1 MIKIKRPVLIFTI
14 GFLIGIIYG
23 LYFKTSIAFTFGI
36 AFIIHKL
43 FLICRGGPCV
53 RPHKIFRYLKV
64 ILNYKIIIIF
74 CLSAIIS
81 NIYLIYS
88 NNKYENIYKS
98 GISKINA
105 RGVIIS
111 EKTEKEYTYSY
122 VIKIKH
128 GNLKNKKFIIYVK
141 KDSGNIL
148 KYGDLIGFEGDYI
161 VPTKARN
168 YKGFDYGNYLKSKKI
183 YGTIKIS
190 NYKILKSKELNK
202 ILLKSND
209 IRKSI
214 IDKSNKLLPKETS
227 KLFLGIAI
235 GSKEGLSQEIID
247 NFKKSNLSHIL
258 AVSGAHTSYI
268 ILRYNV
274 YFNLYQNIK
283 KRDLYKHNN
292 GTNSIYVYN
301 EFYSIC
307 N

>member
-111 EKTEKEYTYSY
+111 EKTEKEY
-122 VIKIKH
+122 IIRFDALQ
-128 GNLKNKKFIIYVK
+128 NLKIEV
-141 KDSGNIL
+141 
-148 KYGDLIGFEGDYI
+148 
-161 VPTKARN
+161 
-168 YKGFDYGNYLKSKKI
+168 
-183 YGTIKIS
+183 
-190 NYKILKSKELNK
+190 
-202 ILLKSND
+202 
-209 IRKSI
+209 
-214 IDKSNKLLPKETS
+214 
-227 KLFLGIAI
+227 
-235 GSKEGLSQEIID
+235 
-247 NFKKSNLSHIL
+247 
-258 AVSGAHTSYI
+258 
-268 ILRYNV
+268 
-274 YFNLYQNIK
+274 
-283 KRDLYKHNN
+283 
-292 GTNSIYVYN
+292 
-301 EFYSIC
+301 
-307 N
+307 